1 MVVDGFPV
9 NHVSHSHL
17 PFSSK
22 MKGKGN
28 KEDEKKKDEDE
39 SKSQQET
46 VVDEAW
52 SLPYDAAFH
61 NLLKEAV
68 ESISPL
74 QDEVKMYTA
83 LAM

>member
-1 MVVDGFPV
+1 
-9 NHVSHSHL
+9 
-17 PFSSK
+17 

-28 KEDEKKKDEDE
+28 KEDEKRKDEDE
-39 SKSQQET
+39 YKPQPEI

-61 NLLKEAV
+61 NLVKEAV
-68 ESISPL
+68 KSISPL
-74 QDEVKMYTA
+74 QDVVKMYTA

>member
-1 MVVDGFPV
+1 
-9 NHVSHSHL
+9 
-17 PFSSK
+17 

-28 KEDEKKKDEDE
+28 KEDEKRKDEDE
-39 SKSQQET
+39 YKPQPEMVMDET
-46 VVDEAW
+46 W

-61 NLLKEAV
+61 NLVKEAV

-74 QDEVKMYTA
+74 QDVVKMYTA

>member
-1 MVVDGFPV
+1 
-9 NHVSHSHL
+9 
-17 PFSSK
+17 
-22 MKGKGN
+22 MKGKGH
-28 KEDEKKKDEDE
+28 KGDEKKKDEDE
-39 SKSQQET
+39 TKSQQET

-61 NLLKEAV
+61 NLLREAA

-74 QDEVKMYTA
+74 QDVVKMYTA

>member
-1 MVVDGFPV
+1 
-9 NHVSHSHL
+9 
-17 PFSSK
+17 

-28 KEDEKKKDEDE
+28 KEDEKRKDEDE
-39 SKSQQET
+39 YKPQPEM

-52 SLPYDAAFH
+52 SLPYDEAFH
-61 NLLKEAV
+61 NLVKEAV

-74 QDEVKMYTA
+74 QDVLKMYTA

>member
-1 MVVDGFPV
+1 
-9 NHVSHSHL
+9 
-17 PFSSK
+17 

-28 KEDEKKKDEDE
+28 KEDEKRKDEDE
-39 SKSQQET
+39 YKPQPEM

-61 NLLKEAV
+61 DFVKEAV

-74 QDEVKMYTA
+74 QDVVKMYTA

>member
-1 MVVDGFPV
+1 
-9 NHVSHSHL
+9 
-17 PFSSK
+17 
-22 MKGKGN
+22 MKGKGH
-28 KEDEKKKDEDE
+28 KEDDKKKDEDE

-61 NLLKEAV
+61 DLVKKAA

-74 QDEVKMYTA
+74 QDEVKLYTA